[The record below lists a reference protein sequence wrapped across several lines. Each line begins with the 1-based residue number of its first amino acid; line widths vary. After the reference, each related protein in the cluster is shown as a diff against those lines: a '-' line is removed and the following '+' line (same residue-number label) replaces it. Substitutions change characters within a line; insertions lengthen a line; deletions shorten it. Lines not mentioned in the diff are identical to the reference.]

1 MIKIETKI
9 LKELSSKAFSV
20 CSFNKMLPLTE
31 LLEININKEDLTI
44 RATNENVINLFV
56 SAKIKDNDQEMRVVV
71 DANIF
76 NSLISKITTEFIELD
91 ITDKALM
98 INGNGVYY
106 LDIRVDES
114 GEIIKFP
121 EIAID
126 ESKATK
132 DINLIELRKKLA
144 ICRSAI
150 PDNFDA
156 PELNNYYLKDIVLST
171 NAYKITAITNND
183 ELKEEELFI
192 SKDMGNI
199 LISLDYGSAKYY
211 KEDNNFIVV
220 GPNFKLVGTTGE
232 DLDKYPLD
240 PIKAKLGEQFTYK
253 TIVAKKELL
262 NLLDRLSLFVSEYD
276 SNAINILFLPDKMKI
291 TSQKK
296 TGDEDIKYKEAIKE
310 LTEFNCSVSILN
322 LKSQI
327 ESLPDE
333 DIEIYFGGCEDSIK
347 IVDKNITQIVSFMM
361 ED

>member
-1 MIKIETKI
+1 M
-9 LKELSSKAFSV
+9 
-20 CSFNKMLPLTE
+20 
-31 LLEININKEDLTI
+31 
-44 RATNENVINLFV
+44 
-56 SAKIKDNDQEMRVVV
+56 
-71 DANIF
+71 
-76 NSLISKITTEFIELD
+76 
-91 ITDKALM
+91 
-98 INGNGVYY
+98 
-106 LDIRVDES
+106 
-114 GEIIKFP
+114 
-121 EIAID
+121 
-126 ESKATK
+126 
-132 DINLIELRKKLA
+132 
-144 ICRSAI
+144 
-150 PDNFDA
+150 
-156 PELNNYYLKDIVLST
+156 
-171 NAYKITAITNND
+171 
-183 ELKEEELFI
+183 
-192 SKDMGNI
+192 
-199 LISLDYGSAKYY
+199 
-211 KEDNNFIVV
+211 

-232 DLDKYPLD
+232 DLDKYPLE

-253 TIVAKKELL
+253 TVVAKKELL